1 MVVKDQ
7 CELPARNPGS
17 SKQAPPPPPA
27 IGFGNR
33 FQLGQEGKCRLCG
46 SLLLLN
52 GFFAGLQDGRS
63 GKILSPQKWL
73 TPLCLKTI

>member
-7 CELPARNPGS
+7 CKLPARNPGS

-33 FQLGQEGKCRLCG
+33 FQLGQEGNAGSVALCCC
-46 SLLLLN
+46 LMD
-52 GFFAGLQDGRS
+52 FLQAFRMVVLGRF
-63 GKILSPQKWL
+63 
-73 TPLCLKTI
+73 